1 MLKSAIFAL
10 VLSIPLIASGK
21 SILEPGE
28 TLVAGRVL
36 QSPNLCFT
44 LGFRDQ
50 GNLVITNKS
59 GKVIWSSNTY
69 NTFATQLYIDYGS
82 NLKLLNSS
90 GSAINWQTKTS
101 GAFGFLRLQ
110 NDGNLVIYSDAFVA
124 LWHTETYGSS
134 CG

>member
-1 MLKSAIFAL
+1 MLRNAIFAL

-28 TLVAGRVL
+28 TLMDGRVL
-36 QSPNLCFT
+36 QSPNLCFK

-110 NDGNLVIYSDAFVA
+110 NDGNLVIYSDAFVP
-124 LWHTETYGSS
+124 LWHTETYGAS

>member
-1 MLKSAIFAL
+1 MLKKVLFSLIISLPFVASA
-10 VLSIPLIASGK
+10 K

-50 GNLVITNKS
+50 GNLVITNRS

-82 NLKLLNSS
+82 NLKLLNST
-90 GSAINWQTKTS
+90 GAPINWQTNTS

-110 NDGNLVIYSDAFVA
+110 NDGNLVIYSDAFKP
-124 LWHTETYGSS
+124 LWYTGSYDAS